1 MYMRKRLLQDMSY
14 KERER
19 EKVMP
24 FDLIRS
30 RFLFKT
36 IYSIDFK
43 QVWLFNNITS
53 FLASP

>member
-30 RFLFKT
+30 RFLFET
-36 IYSIDFK
+36 IYVALYK